1 MENIKFNIDDFWD
14 RVKNLCKE
22 NYATLKDFSV
32 QIGLAPRAIENQRQT
47 KANPKLEQL
56 INMAYYFDVSLDY
69 LITGLQTLPSKS
81 SQEKTK
87 QLTANIKARLDT
99 KNFRLSE
106 SESEHRQIKSGSSCP
121 FHGTTDK
128 STQAGKARTIPE
140 VLYTI

>member
-99 KNFRLSE
+99 KNFRLSQSLE
-106 SESEHRQIKSGSSCP
+106 
-121 FHGTTDK
+121 
-128 STQAGKARTIPE
+128 ARTKDKKEEE
-140 VLYTI
+140 VKSLRSKLEEIKELSSL

>member
-99 KNFRLSE
+99 KNFRLSQSLE
-106 SESEHRQIKSGSSCP
+106 
-121 FHGTTDK
+121 
-128 STQAGKARTIPE
+128 ARTKDKKEDE
-140 VLYTI
+140 VKFLRSKIEEIKELSSL

>member
-14 RVKNLCKE
+14 RVKYLCKE

-99 KNFRLSE
+99 KNFRLSQSLE
-106 SESEHRQIKSGSSCP
+106 
-121 FHGTTDK
+121 
-128 STQAGKARTIPE
+128 ARTKDKKEDE
-140 VLYTI
+140 VKSLRSKIEEIKELSSL

>member
-99 KNFRLSE
+99 KNFRLSQSLE
-106 SESEHRQIKSGSSCP
+106 
-121 FHGTTDK
+121 
-128 STQAGKARTIPE
+128 ARTKDKKEDE
-140 VLYTI
+140 VKSLRSKIEEIKELSSL